1 MSKFQFDLES
11 VSSWLAILRGLQ
23 VYHGLELTN
32 FTSLNNAFGLVL
44 GLALIYLVNACESG
58 EKCNIRKEGN

>member
-11 VSSWLAILRGLQ
+11 VSSWLLILRGLQ

-32 FTSLNNAFGLVL
+32 FTSLNNEFGLVF

-58 EKCNIRKEGN
+58 EECNIRKGGN

>member
-1 MSKFQFDLES
+1 MSKFQFDLVS

-32 FTSLNNAFGLVL
+32 FTSLNNAFGLFL
-44 GLALIYLVNACESG
+44 GLVLICPVNECESG
-58 EKCNIRKEGN
+58 EEFNIGGN